1 MAADQAV
8 LHLQLGIDRLTHRD
22 DGKVEPIALPLVGHA
37 RPARNKGRELVDI
50 VGYPLPGFNAAK
62 LMGQVDVDGLCAHVR
77 RSERPLVSFQA
88 AVHYTEPMRSTAVLV
103 LSLGLAAPAFAQWQ
117 PVPAP
122 RPPLTLPAPAPFQ
135 HQWNPVA
142 EYVSAGQAEPG
153 YRSWVLAQPWRA
165 SWVRQFH
172 DYLSVHGVSYV
183 APSWQLLRTASDWQ
197 RCGADP
203 FEVPPA
209 AEWPNIVNTLRYVRD
224 HVVPAVGP
232 VEPVS
237 VFRNAALNRCAGG
250 APESVHQSMSAIDFV
265 PLRPIDRSSLIRRL
279 CSEHQLQGPRFH
291 AGLGF
296 YTRLRFHVDS
306 WRYRT
311 WGRHDSGE
319 AACPRVTPTEPTQPV
334 LASAPPTKDA
344 PGRTA
349 APYEQP
355 KDPLAPL

>member
-1 MAADQAV
+1 M
-8 LHLQLGIDRLTHRD
+8 
-22 DGKVEPIALPLVGHA
+22 
-37 RPARNKGRELVDI
+37 
-50 VGYPLPGFNAAK
+50 
-62 LMGQVDVDGLCAHVR
+62 
-77 RSERPLVSFQA
+77 SFQA
-88 AVHYTEPMRSTAVLV
+88 GVHYTEPMRPTAVLV
-103 LSLGLAAPAFAQWQ
+103 LSLVLATPASAQWQ
-117 PVPAP
+117 PTPVP
-122 RPPLTLPAPAPFQ
+122 RPPLAMPAPTPFQ
-135 HQWNPVA
+135 PLWNPA
-142 EYVSAGQAEPG
+142 ADYVSIGQAEPG

-172 DYLSVHGVSYV
+172 DYLSVHGVSYI

-224 HVVPAVGP
+224 YVVPVIGP

-265 PLRPIDRSSLIRRL
+265 PQRPIDRSDLIRRL
-279 CSEHQLQGPRFH
+279 CAVHQVQGQRFH

-296 YTRLRFHVDS
+296 YARLRFHVDS

-311 WGRHDSGE
+311 WGRHDNGE
-319 AACPRVTPTEPTQPV
+319 AACPRIMPPEPLQPV
-334 LASAPPTKDA
+334 LASAPPGPKTSEQA
-344 PGRTA
+344 QGSQA
-349 APYEQP
+349 AT